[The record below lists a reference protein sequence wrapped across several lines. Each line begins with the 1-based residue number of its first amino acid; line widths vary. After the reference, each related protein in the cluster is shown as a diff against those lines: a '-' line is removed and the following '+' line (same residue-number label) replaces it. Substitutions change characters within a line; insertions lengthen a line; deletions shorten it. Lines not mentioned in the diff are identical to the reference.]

1 MPLPLIPLALAGT
14 TLAGGFLAGDA
25 MASKKSENTSV
36 FPDSSPFS
44 VNAQTYSP
52 ETHAAYEQ
60 YSKAIQYAPV
70 TSIQYPD
77 YAININSP
85 EATATTKKETTVTS
99 KPSQTYD
106 ATQSSNSGNSSGTNL
121 VTIALIAGAALVA
134 YGLVSK

>member
-1 MPLPLIPLALAGT
+1 MS
-14 TLAGGFLAGDA
+14 
-25 MASKKSENTSV
+25 SKKSENTSV

-77 YAININSP
+77 YAININSAG
-85 EATATTKKETTVTS
+85 ATATTKKTQTVSSTPEQDYNAS
-99 KPSQTYD
+99 
-106 ATQSSNSGNSSGTNL
+106 QSSDSGNSSGVDM
-121 VTIALIAGAALVA
+121 VTLALIAGAALVA